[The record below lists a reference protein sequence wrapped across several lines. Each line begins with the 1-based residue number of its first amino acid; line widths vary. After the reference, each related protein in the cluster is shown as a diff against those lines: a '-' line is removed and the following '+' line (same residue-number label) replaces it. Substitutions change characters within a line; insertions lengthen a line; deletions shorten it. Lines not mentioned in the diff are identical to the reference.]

1 MADSF
6 FPRRVT
12 PSLPPDTPWM
22 TPALL
27 GHLDALLSSYSRLLR
42 RELILPGHLTDR
54 GMALWKSSTVVV
66 THGLGPDPTFVYGN
80 LAALDLFAAT
90 WSELTHMKSRESA
103 EPISQPERER
113 LLREVTANGYIN
125 NYAGVRRALS
135 GRRFRIEGVTVWE
148 VTDTTGRRLGQ
159 AAAFDHWTF
168 L

>member
-1 MADSF
+1 MPDSF

-42 RELILPGHLTDR
+42 RELILPGPLTDR

-90 WSELTHMKSRESA
+90 WAELTHMKS
-103 EPISQPERER
+103 
-113 LLREVTANGYIN
+113 
-125 NYAGVRRALS
+125 
-135 GRRFRIEGVTVWE
+135 
-148 VTDTTGRRLGQ
+148 
-159 AAAFDHWTF
+159 
-168 L
+168 